1 MGKITFGLSNLY
13 YATVTESEEGT
24 ITYGTPVAWPGAK
37 ELSLSATGEPTQVYA
52 DDIVYVT
59 VNPAA
64 GYDGD
69 LTMLTVPETFYTE
82 VLGMTTDENG
92 VLVENEDDSQKQ
104 FALLGEFKSETTDR
118 KRFVL
123 YNCSANKPDFGGV
136 TKEEEVEAQEFTI
149 TITATA
155 AIDTGAVKAT
165 VTNATETK
173 TQFDS
178 WFTQVYVPNYTP
190 GA

>member
-13 YATVTESEEGT
+13 YATVTESEGGT
-24 ITYGTPVAWPGAK
+24 ITYGTPVAWPGAR

-52 DDIVYVT
+52 DDMVYVT
-59 VNPAA
+59 INPTA

-69 LTMLTVPETFYTE
+69 LTMLTIPETFYTD

-92 VLVENEDDSQKQ
+92 VLVESENDNQNQ

-123 YNCSANKPDFGGV
+123 YNCSANKPDFGGT
-136 TKEEEVEAQEFTI
+136 TKEEGVEAYEFTI
-149 TITATA
+149 AITATA
-155 AIDTGAVKAT
+155 ANDTGAVKCT

-173 TQFDS
+173 TQFDG
-178 WFTQVYVPNYTP
+178 WFTEVYVPSLTP